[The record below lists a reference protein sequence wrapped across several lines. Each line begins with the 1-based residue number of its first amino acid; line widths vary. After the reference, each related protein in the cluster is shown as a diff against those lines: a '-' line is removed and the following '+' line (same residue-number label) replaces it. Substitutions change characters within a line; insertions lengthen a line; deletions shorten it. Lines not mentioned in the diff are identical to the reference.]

1 MDCFQLLYMLV
12 GVKFIT
18 SVLANKNKVCVSLMK
33 LEFKYYIF
41 YFIHYLDLHIN
52 ILSHLVDFFFPEKNL
67 T

>member
-18 SVLANKNKVCVSLMK
+18 SALTNKNICASLMK
-33 LEFKYYIF
+33 LEFKYYSSF
-41 YFIHYLDLHIN
+41 FSLYLYLHIN
-52 ILSHLVDFFFPEKNL
+52 IFV

>member
-18 SVLANKNKVCVSLMK
+18 SVIANKSKVWASLMK
-33 LEFKYYIF
+33 LKFKYQSF
-41 YFIHYLDLHIN
+41 YFSHYLDLHISN
-52 ILSHLVDFFFPEKNL
+52 VV

>member
-18 SVLANKNKVCVSLMK
+18 SALTNQNKVCASLIK
-33 LEFKYYIF
+33 LEFEYSSF
-41 YFIHYLDLHIN
+41 YSSLYLYLHIN
-52 ILSHLVDFFFPEKNL
+52 IFV

>member
-18 SVLANKNKVCVSLMK
+18 SVLANKNKACASLMK

-41 YFIHYLDLHIN
+41 YFSHYLDLHN
-52 ILSHLVDFFFPEKNL
+52 IFV